1 MSGAPH
7 IAPLSALMDKVCDR
21 EDIAARIAKL
31 PQPVVFTNGVFDVL
45 HRGHVAYLHEA
56 RQLGGSL
63 VVAVN
68 SDASAR
74 MLGKGPDRP
83 LNKAEDRAA
92 VLAGLASVSLVTFFD
107 ERTPVALIKEARPD
121 LYVKG
126 GDYDMET
133 LEETAVVRSW
143 GGESLA
149 IPFVD
154 GYSTTSLVKRIRTG
168 QSAGATPQAA
178 ALTSPRKAAFLDR
191 DGVINLD
198 RAYVHQWDEFEFVPG
213 AVDAMRRLREAGYV
227 LIVVTNQSGLARGM
241 YTEAQFQALTTQ
253 MRAALKDAGAEV
265 EAVYH
270 CPHHPKGTVAELA
283 RDCDCRKPE
292 PGMILQAAREHGLSL
307 AQSFMVGDKP
317 SDIEAARAAGVGH
330 AYIVQSDNA
339 ESVGADADG
348 LAGADAAY
356 ADLAACVDALLK
368 G

>member
-1 MSGAPH
+1 MSGTPH
-7 IAPLSALMDKVCDR
+7 QALMDKVCDR
-21 EDIAARIAKL
+21 EDIAQRMAAL
-31 PQPVVFTNGVFDVL
+31 PKPIVFTNGVFDVL

-56 RQLGGSL
+56 RQQGGSL

-68 SDASAR
+68 SDTSAR

-107 ERTPVALIKEARPD
+107 ERTPVNLIKEARPD

-143 GGESLA
+143 GGEALA

-154 GYSTTSLVKRIRTG
+154 GYSTTSLVKRIR
-168 QSAGATPQAA
+168 AGA
-178 ALTSPRKAAFLDR
+178 PRKAAFLDR

-198 RAYVHQWDEFEFVPG
+198 RAYVHQWSEFEFVPG

-241 YTEAQFQALTTQ
+241 YTEAQFQELTQHMRTAL
-253 MRAALKDAGAEV
+253 AAAGAEV

-270 CPHHPKGTVAELA
+270 CPHHPKGTVPELA
-283 RDCDCRKPE
+283 VDCDCRKPE
-292 PGMILQAAREHGLSL
+292 PGMILRAAREHGLSL
-307 AQSFMVGDKP
+307 ADSLLVGDKP
-317 SDIEAARAAGVGH
+317 SDIEAARAAGVGR

-339 ESVGADADG
+339 ESTDG

-368 G
+368 V